1 MDARL
6 TTNSHAILG
15 LLSITPMSGYDLH
28 LAVERAVGRF
38 WPISKSQVYAELSRL
53 QSAGLIEGSEVR
65 QRALPDKRVFRLTGT
80 GERALDEWLA
90 TDEYPDPQFR
100 IPFLLKVLFGHRRTA
115 DDTAGLLRGVHKR
128 ARNQATQ
135 YADYLNL
142 LKSSPDSAYAQV
154 TVLFGLRIAEAIAS
168 WAEEAQAML
177 PEHAPRLDPR
187 REPRT
192 AAAMLRS
199 APPVR
204 PTRP

>member
-38 WPISKSQVYAELSRL
+38 WPVSKSQVYAELSRL

-65 QRALPDKRVFRLTGT
+65 QQALPDKRVFRLTET
-80 GERALDEWLA
+80 GERALDAWLA
-90 TDEYPDPQFR
+90 SDEQADPQFR

-115 DDTAGLLRGVHKR
+115 DDTAGLLRGVYNR
-128 ARNQATQ
+128 ASDQATQ
-135 YADYLNL
+135 YEDYLKL
-142 LKSSPDSAYAQV
+142 LAKTPDSAYAQI
-154 TVLFGLRIAEAIAS
+154 TVLFGLRLAEAIAA
-168 WAEEAQAML
+168 WAQEAQALL
-177 PEHAPRLDPR
+177 PELAPRLDPR

-199 APPVR
+199 VPPVR
-204 PTRP
+204 PTRS